1 LIYLCENVIK
11 GLTKGLSKRSYKKDR
26 QMFNEILRKGNNGIS
41 KSTVER
47 IVQSNDNANAGDTLT
62 FKPHSSG
69 SDEK

>member
-1 LIYLCENVIK
+1 
-11 GLTKGLSKRSYKKDR
+11 
-26 QMFNEILRKGNNGIS
+26 MFNEILRKGNNGIS